1 MYSYIDPGT
10 GSMLLS
16 LFIGIAAAAVFGIRA
31 LIIKL
36 QFIFSGGKANSK
48 LDSKNIPYVIY
59 SDHKRYWNVF
69 KPICDEFEKRKI
81 NLVFYTSSPDDP
93 ALSKKYNYVSCSYI
107 GEGNKAFVKLNMLH
121 ADILISTTPGLDVY
135 QWKRS
140 RYVKYYIHIPHSA
153 DDLAAYRMFGLDY
166 YDAVLTSGQ
175 NQVDL
180 IKKIEEL
187 RPSIKRKDIVT
198 IGSIPLDNLKEK
210 YERNNAVLDVKGKI
224 EKQKTVLLAP
234 SWGKSSILSKYGEK
248 IINALLETSYHIIVR
263 PHPQT
268 VVSEKDI
275 LDPLKEKFPNIEWN
289 FDNDNFNVLN
299 RADIMISDFSGV
311 MLDFICIFN
320 KPIIYADTSFNTLP
334 YDADWLS
341 EPMWEFKILPEVGTP
356 LEEKDFSNLKEVID
370 NTLNSE
376 KLSLGREKVRSEC
389 YANVGKSV
397 INAVE
402 YILNKEKELNTIS

>member
-69 KPICDEFEKRKI
+69 KPICNEFEKRKI

-93 ALSKKYNYVSCSYI
+93 ALSEKYNYVSCSYI

-210 YERNNAVLDVKGKI
+210 YERNNVVLDVNGKI
-224 EKQKTVLLAP
+224 EKHDYCESQLEKTVLLAP

-248 IINALLETSYHIIVR
+248 IINS
-263 PHPQT
+263 
-268 VVSEKDI
+268 
-275 LDPLKEKFPNIEWN
+275 
-289 FDNDNFNVLN
+289 
-299 RADIMISDFSGV
+299 
-311 MLDFICIFN
+311 
-320 KPIIYADTSFNTLP
+320 
-334 YDADWLS
+334 
-341 EPMWEFKILPEVGTP
+341 
-356 LEEKDFSNLKEVID
+356 
-370 NTLNSE
+370 
-376 KLSLGREKVRSEC
+376 
-389 YANVGKSV
+389 
-397 INAVE
+397 
-402 YILNKEKELNTIS
+402 